1 MILQKATMRRAYDA
15 AGMTVTNEELDEQY
29 ERMQQEWEDL
39 LTANETM
46 VLRRYSQQTGI
57 KVADGL
63 TRHQLLNQARMLT
76 DDQIKERYLEPL
88 NQIIAERELEKERA
102 REIIEEDVLASE
114 DLWKTKWS
122 VFPAD
127 HWGTRLVRQLYPN
140 KPGGRWELIAGA
152 LILVRD
158 YQGIGYPAH
167 PEQTEILGSFEKT
180 VDQALEEYNE
190 YRRRRKLR
198 LK

>member
-102 REIIEEDVLASE
+102 REIIEEDVLALS
-114 DLWKTKWS
+114 
-122 VFPAD
+122 
-127 HWGTRLVRQLYPN
+127 
-140 KPGGRWELIAGA
+140 LIH
-152 LILVRD
+152 I
-158 YQGIGYPAH
+158 
-167 PEQTEILGSFEKT
+167 
-180 VDQALEEYNE
+180 
-190 YRRRRKLR
+190 
-198 LK
+198 

>member
-102 REIIEEDVLASE
+102 REITEEDVLASE

-122 VFPAD
+122 VFPAA
-127 HWGTRLVRQLYPN
+127 HWGIDLVDQLFSD
-140 KPGGRWELIAGA
+140 KPARWGLLAGA